1 MNELPDLGSRVEA
14 VCRELSTDDSADDTD
29 PGEHRVNSILRAFAR
44 HGLLDL
50 VCSHRG
56 GAIDRRNIREMAT
69 VINLLAANSGLFA
82 SVYMV
87 NAILGGA
94 LVSLAGTEQQKVEL
108 LPALQK
114 GRHQLA
120 FAMTEPEAGS
130 DAAGIKATATQE
142 GDDFLLQGEK
152 LYTTG
157 AASADSIIVVART
170 AEHSTSRHALTLFLV
185 PRPTEGLEIE
195 PLQKLAANSHAS
207 CRVVLRNVRAAP
219 DQVVGGTSGVGSAWQ
234 VLRVLGSIERL
245 MVASMA
251 AGLATAVVERAIG
264 FAKTREQFGRR
275 IASFQSIQHTLV
287 DMHITA
293 AAMGH
298 FVDAAL
304 SAFEQGSDS
313 AEAVCMA
320 KAYCSEH
327 LQVLVAQG
335 MRVVGGR
342 GYFEFERMSRYYRE
356 APFTLYAGG
365 TVEIQKMLI
374 ARSLGLDGG
383 AGAKEGR

>member
-1 MNELPDLGSRVEA
+1 VNVNERPDLGSRVEA

-185 PRPTEGLEIE
+185 PRRQFARFMP
-195 PLQKLAANSHAS
+195 
-207 CRVVLRNVRAAP
+207 R
-219 DQVVGGTSGVGSAWQ
+219 GSAE
-234 VLRVLGSIERL
+234 RESGARSGSRRNKRCGQC
-245 MVASMA
+245 MA
-251 AGLATAVVERAIG
+251 GIACPGFYRTANGR
-264 FAKTREQFGRR
+264 FDGRR
-275 IASFQSIQHTLV
+275 P
-287 DMHITA
+287 
-293 AAMGH
+293 
-298 FVDAAL
+298 
-304 SAFEQGSDS
+304 
-313 AEAVCMA
+313 C
-320 KAYCSEH
+320 YCSSGKGDWICENTRT
-327 LQVLVAQG
+327 V
-335 MRVVGGR
+335 RPP
-342 GYFEFERMSRYYRE
+342 YRQF
-356 APFTLYAGG
+356 PKHTTYAGG
-365 TVEIQKMLI
+365 H
-374 ARSLGLDGG
+374 AYHGCSHGSL
-383 AGAKEGR
+383 R